1 MAGQVFG
8 QIRQGDVLLVPVDT
22 APPADAA
29 RTSEVILALGEITGH
44 AHRLSGA
51 AVLEWQKGGNRFVR
65 VLGSEPGALSHE
77 DHDPVPARVVA
88 SEQTYRVIQQREWSL
103 AGQWQQV
110 AD

>member
-1 MAGQVFG
+1 MEQAIG
-8 QIRQGDVLLVPVDT
+8 QIRQGDVLLIPTSDT
-22 APPADAA
+22 PPADAV
-29 RTSEVILALGEITGH
+29 RGEEVVLALGEVTGH

-51 AVLEWQKGGNRFVR
+51 AVLEWQKGGSRFVR

-103 AGQWQQV
+103 AGQWQEV

>member
-29 RTSEVILALGEITGH
+29 RTSEVVLALGEITGH

-51 AVLEWQKGGNRFVR
+51 AVLR
-65 VLGSEPGALSHE
+65 
-77 DHDPVPARVVA
+77 PARLPDA
-88 SEQTYRVIQQREWSL
+88 PGYRR
-103 AGQWQQV
+103 G
-110 AD
+110 